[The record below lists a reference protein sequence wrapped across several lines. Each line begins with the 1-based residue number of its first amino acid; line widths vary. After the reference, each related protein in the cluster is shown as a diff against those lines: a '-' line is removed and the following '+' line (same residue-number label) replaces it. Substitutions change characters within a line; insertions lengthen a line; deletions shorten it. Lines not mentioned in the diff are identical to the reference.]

1 MKRILIVLISS
12 LCSLF
17 LLIVLYGYCSF
28 NNQELA
34 VFEYNLSKPT
44 KSFVLPVVLDEISGI
59 TTLSQNEIA
68 CVQDEIGTIYIY
80 DLTKE
85 DIVKEYPSKLVGDYE
100 EIALVGNAMYLLRSD
115 GILIEHLNYNKPSTE
130 KREYALDL
138 PSSNNEGLCFDKKN
152 NRLLIAAKS
161 KAGKGDEN
169 KDIRLIYGFDLK
181 NKILSKEPIFKLS
194 IDKIEAKAFSMKIL
208 IPMRKIKKTKKEVS
222 DFNFRPSAIAVHP
235 FSQLI
240 YILSSS
246 DKLLLIMNEKGNI
259 IHLFPLDPVLFNK
272 AEGITFLPDGDM
284 LVSNEAQ
291 KGKPTLLKFNYV
303 KK

>member
-1 MKRILIVLISS
+1 MKRILTFLISS
-12 LCSLF
+12 VFSMF
-17 LLIVLYGYCSF
+17 LLVLFYGYSSI
-28 NNQELA
+28 NNEESTL
-34 VFEYNLSKPT
+34 FEYNLSKPT
-44 KSFVLPVVLDEISGI
+44 KNFVLPAALNEISGI

-68 CVQDEIGTIYIY
+68 CVQDEIGTIFIY

-85 DIVKEYPSKLVGDYE
+85 VIIKEYPSKLIGDFE

-115 GILIEHLNYNKPSTE
+115 GVLIEHKDYSKPSAE
-130 KREYALDL
+130 KKEYTLHL

-161 KAGKGDEN
+161 KAGKGNEN

-194 IDKIEAKAFSMKIL
+194 VDKIEEKALAMKIP
-208 IPMRKIKKTKKEVS
+208 IPTRTIKKTGKEVS

-235 FSQLI
+235 FSHLI

-246 DKLLLIMNEKGNI
+246 DKLLLIMNEKGHI
-259 IHLFPLDPVLFNK
+259 IQLFALDPVLFNK

-284 LVSNEAQ
+284 LISNEAQ
-291 KGKPTLLKFNYV
+291 KGKPTLLKFKYI